1 MAYLDE
7 LESMAKNINQRLKDI
22 FILFM
27 IKIML

>member
-7 LESMAKNINQRLKDI
+7 LESMAKNMSQRLKDI